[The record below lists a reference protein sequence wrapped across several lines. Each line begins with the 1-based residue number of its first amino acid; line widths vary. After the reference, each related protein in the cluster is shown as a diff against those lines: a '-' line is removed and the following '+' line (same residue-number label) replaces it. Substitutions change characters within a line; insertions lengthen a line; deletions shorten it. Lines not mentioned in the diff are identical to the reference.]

1 MFEDPWSNGP
11 KKCPNR
17 REEEADDCQGQRDM
31 KEMASRAIGF
41 LPGSRFGVEEVTERY
56 YGVEKKLPGQLCD
69 SCCLKHWRDFNKK
82 YQEGKDFSGEGSADR
97 TEGRS
102 PLPSHLSG

>member
-41 LPGSRFGVEEVTERY
+41 LPGSRFGVEEVYRERY
-56 YGVEKKLPGQLCD
+56 YGVENENCQDNSAIPVR
-69 SCCLKHWRDFNKK
+69 LKHW
-82 YQEGKDFSGEGSADR
+82 EGF
-97 TEGRS
+97 
-102 PLPSHLSG
+102 